1 MCVCVKTFL
10 AQMDVSVLSF
20 LFSCQQYDL
29 ETIKDMYLEKYDV
42 SLKDALKNE
51 CSGDFKRLLLAIC
64 HWKSRADVDNRGGDS
79 GVSFKLR
86 ALLFSVLQTNT
97 TQSLSV
103 WHYVGIR
110 RVEVLIHFVRVQTYC
125 KSGRLS
131 FLTFSRRHKWPNLQV
146 HFLPLTAHFLI
157 HL

>member
-1 MCVCVKTFL
+1 MCVCKDLSCTNGCQCTEFFIFL
-10 AQMDVSVLSF
+10 STVW
-20 LFSCQQYDL
+20 
-29 ETIKDMYLEKYDV
+29 
-42 SLKDALKNE
+42 
-51 CSGDFKRLLLAIC
+51 SGDHQRHVPGEVRRVPEGRPEERVQRRLQTPPLGHLPL
-64 HWKSRADVDNRGGDS
+64 KEQSGRGQQRRRQRS
-79 GVSFKLR
+79 VFKLR